1 MFAPLVRIPNFREY
15 VDNWRIFR
23 LLCTQRVLYVKYAY
37 ILCKQSRIHG
47 LTRIAMLWLTGACV
61 WVRLCACASPTNR
74 ALGPENFTNS
84 AACLPA
90 ACWLLDVGCW
100 SLICAMLQRLW
111 QVSDRQPPGRFT
123 DRRGT
128 THELTQKAG
137 SSRCSTHDSH
147 NNLPENVF

>member
-47 LTRIAMLWLTGACV
+47 LTRIALLWLTGACV
-61 WVRLCACASPTNR
+61 WVPLCACASPTNR

-90 ACWLLDVGCW
+90 ACWLLAVGCW
-100 SLICAMLQRLW
+100 LLVSHMCDVTAALTGFRQTAAGEIHRQAGHNARINTESGQQ
-111 QVSDRQPPGRFT
+111 QVL
-123 DRRGT
+123 
-128 THELTQKAG
+128 HAWLT
-137 SSRCSTHDSH
+137 
-147 NNLPENVF
+147 